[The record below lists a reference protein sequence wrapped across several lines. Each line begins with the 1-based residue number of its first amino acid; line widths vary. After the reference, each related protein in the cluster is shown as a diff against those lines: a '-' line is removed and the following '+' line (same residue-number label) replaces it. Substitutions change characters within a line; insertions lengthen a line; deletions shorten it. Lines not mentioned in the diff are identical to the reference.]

1 MQLHL
6 SYGQILRIRTKPRF
20 FQEKEIIYS
29 SFDHTLR
36 GTTLLR
42 LHHLSSELVDQ
53 GLITGMREAKVT
65 PEDLLKAKEVFMV
78 GTTIDVLP
86 GNIIV
91 KENYI

>member
-1 MQLHL
+1 M
-6 SYGQILRIRTKPRF
+6 
-20 FQEKEIIYS
+20 
-29 SFDHTLR
+29 
-36 GTTLLR
+36 LR

-91 KENYI
+91 KENYT

>member
-1 MQLHL
+1 M
-6 SYGQILRIRTKPRF
+6 
-20 FQEKEIIYS
+20 
-29 SFDHTLR
+29 
-36 GTTLLR
+36 LR

-53 GLITGMREAKVT
+53 GLITGMGEAKVT